1 MKLYEVEVIAKIT
14 IHGTT
19 ELEAKVSDV
28 NFVKEKIHADEAVW
42 LSCREEVTPIL

>member
-19 ELEAKVSDV
+19 ELEAKVRAMNS
-28 NFVKEKIHADEAVW
+28 
-42 LSCREEVTPIL
+42 